1 MAEKSAD
8 ALNDEQLRELARY
21 FDEQVISAKYYKTL
35 WVEVPRP
42 ATE

>member
-21 FDEQVISAKYYKTL
+21 FDEQVMSARNYKNS
-35 WVEVPRP
+35 WVKVPRP